1 MIPAQMQIPGLDL
14 SASLHNTATE
24 VLCLMNMVEIEEL
37 MDDEEYEG
45 TERFLSTKTVTFS
58 CIKVSAERLTRLEI
72 KWNGPFRFGP
82 TGTLETT
89 FEGSPLD
96 RSGHFGRSD
105 QNFPYHFANCCP
117 QYRSS
122 VYCLQEQ

>member
-45 TERFLSTKTVTFS
+45 TERFLSNKTVTFS
-58 CIKVSAERLTRLEI
+58 CIKVSAEQLTCWALS
-72 KWNGPFRFGP
+72 F
-82 TGTLETT
+82 
-89 FEGSPLD
+89 SPV
-96 RSGHFGRSD
+96 RNQIERIISIRSD
-105 QNFPYHFANCCP
+105 RNI
-117 QYRSS
+117 
-122 VYCLQEQ
+122 